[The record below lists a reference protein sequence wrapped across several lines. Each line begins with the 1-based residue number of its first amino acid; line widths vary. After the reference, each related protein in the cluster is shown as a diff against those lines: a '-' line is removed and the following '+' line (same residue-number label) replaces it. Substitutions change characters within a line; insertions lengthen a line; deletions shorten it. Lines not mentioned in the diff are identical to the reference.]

1 MLIGMTETVNPS
13 FSSEPPIFELSDE
26 ELIDLD
32 EAEAEIAS
40 VSYSGQDFDIDGLV
54 RRLNN
59 GDIKIPQ
66 FGHEDDNIDSAGF
79 QRSFVWNRNQ
89 MDRFLESLLLGYPIP
104 GIFLVKQTDNVFL
117 VLDGQQRLRTLQHFY
132 SGIYKDRTFALKNV
146 AKRFEG
152 LTYKSLPPE
161 LRRSLDNAFI
171 QATIVSVSGDSE
183 NLDAIYQ
190 IFERLNSGGT
200 QLTAHEIRVALY
212 AGRFIDYLEDLN
224 CDENWRSLYGPASQR
239 IRDQELVTR
248 ILAMYVEVDKYAR
261 PQKTFLNNFVHRNRQ
276 LISVEVQAAGE
287 LFRAAAKLINQAEG
301 APALRRASRQ
311 VNNAWTDA
319 LFVGVM
325 RRLSHS
331 PLSPDEFKDGYLHL
345 RDDPKFQTFVTGPS
359 ADEELVRGRIT
370 ASVSAFNRP

>member
-1 MLIGMTETVNPS
+1 MTEAWTIDDPEQLS
-13 FSSEPPIFELSDE
+13 DFELSIE
-26 ELIDLD
+26 EQSDLV
-32 EAEAEIAS
+32 EAEAEVAS

-66 FGHEDDNIDSAGF
+66 FGHEDPSIDSAGF
-79 QRSFVWNRNQ
+79 QRSFVWNRSQ

-104 GIFLVKQTDNVFL
+104 GIFLVRQTDNVFL

-132 SGIYKDRTFALKNV
+132 SGIFKDRTFALKNV
-146 AKRFEG
+146 AEKFEG
-152 LTYKSLPPE
+152 LTYKTLPPE

-171 QATIVSVSGDSE
+171 QATIVAVSGDSE

-200 QLTAHEIRVALY
+200 QLTAHEIRVALF
-212 AGRFIDYLEDLN
+212 AGQFIDYLQDLN
-224 CDENWRSLYGPASQR
+224 CDDNWRALYGPPNQR
-239 IRDQELVTR
+239 IRDQELVAR
-248 ILAMYVEVDKYAR
+248 ILAMYVDVDEYAR
-261 PQKTFLNNFVHRNRQ
+261 PQKTFLNTFVGSNRK
-276 LISVEVQAAGE
+276 STRPEVLEAGI
-287 LFRAAAKLINQAEG
+287 LFRAAARLINEAEG

-325 RRLSHS
+325 RRLSQT
-331 PLSPDEFKDGYLHL
+331 PLTTEEFSEAHQRL
-345 RDDPKFQTFVTGPS
+345 REDPTFQKFVTGPS
-359 ADEELVRGRIT
+359 ADEELVRGRI
-370 ASVSAFNRP
+370 AAAINAFRAA